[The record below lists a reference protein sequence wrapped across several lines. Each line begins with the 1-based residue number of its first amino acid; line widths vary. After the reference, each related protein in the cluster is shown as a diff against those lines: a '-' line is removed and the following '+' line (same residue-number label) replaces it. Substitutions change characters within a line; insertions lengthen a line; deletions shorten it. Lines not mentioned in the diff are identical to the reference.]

1 MTWKL
6 LVKYGGRKKVI
17 KIPLH
22 RELLNSEPDKEI
34 QKKSNHF
41 KHHFNNYF
49 ISLVVLFN
57 VI

>member
-1 MTWKL
+1 M
-6 LVKYGGRKKVI
+6 I

-22 RELLNSEPDKEI
+22 RELLNPEPDKEI

-41 KHHFNNYF
+41 KQLFNNYF